1 MRDIA
6 LVPQHDVLHG
16 RRHIGAHHAGEAGEI
31 LRQYRVALVR
41 HRRGAFLAFGEEF
54 LRFQHFGALQ
64 VPDLGGKA
72 LNRRCDHAEGCKI
85 HGVAVARDHLGRDRL
100 RRQSHRLGDMR
111 FDARID
117 LRECADGAGDR
128 AGRDFLAGGDKP
140 LAGAGELRIGVSEFQ
155 PERDRFGMNA
165 VGAADGRRHLVLEG
179 ALLQCGENLV
189 DVGDQKIGGAG
200 QLHVEAGIEHVGG
213 GHALMHEARLG
224 ADDFR
229 QMGQEGDDVV
239 LGLALDFIDALDVEG
254 GAPGLGPDRLRGLFR
269 NDAEFRQRI
278 GRMRLD
284 LEPDLEARLRLPDG
298 GHFRTG
304 VARNHRRL

>member
-1 MRDIA
+1 MRERPVRFSDSTGLRWCGIAEDPFWPSEKNSSASSTSVRCKCRISVARRSTDDAITPRVAKYIAWRSRGITWVEIGSGVSPIA
-6 LVPQHDVLHG
+6 LATCASTRGSICAKVPT
-16 RRHIGAHHAGEAGEI
+16 A
-31 LRQYRVALVR
+31 
-41 HRRGAFLAFGEEF
+41 
-54 LRFQHFGALQ
+54 
-64 VPDLGGKA
+64 
-72 LNRRCDHAEGCKI
+72 
-85 HGVAVARDHLGRDRL
+85 
-100 RRQSHRLGDMR
+100 
-111 FDARID
+111 
-117 LRECADGAGDR
+117 AGDR
-128 AGRDFLAGGDKP
+128 AGRDFLAGGDEP

-189 DVGDQKIGGAG
+189 DVGDQKIGSAG

-239 LGLALDFIDALDVEG
+239 LGLALDFVDALDVEG
-254 GAPGLGPDRLRGLFR
+254 GVPGLGPDRLRGRFR

-278 GRMRLD
+278 RRMRLD
-284 LEPDLEARLRLPDG
+284 LEPYLEIASAPPRSRPFPDG
-298 GHFRTG
+298 
-304 VARNHRRL
+304 L